1 MYSRPRISRT
11 RRIGSIAMALAV
23 VALAAGSLYGTVSLV
38 EFGARAGVRWDAH
51 CRRQPAPSAVGV
63 AGGVRLDR
71 RPAVGV
77 RRVRAVRSVEPAL
90 GRALHGPVAE
100 PHAPSRARSGSTCT
114 GAAPSSASSPRSG
127 ACPRPCRRRPTSWII
142 AAGKKP
148 DRTRARQERLFK
160 LSRSLFPAPDKA
172 AEPEGWAAGLTKL
185 GYGKYKVTV
194 HPSIKAAIKVAAK
207 ALRTTNRPVGPHG
220 LARGAQLGDVGLH
233 VHGGPGASRAQ
244 YTVTAVYIED
254 VWYPRHSNI
263 WGDSRKPD
271 VLVPVGKLP
280 EDFKPWKRPQK
291 KYPDKDGRFV
301 IVVPVP

>member
-23 VALAAGSLYGTVSLV
+23 IALAAGSLYGTVTLV
-38 EFGARAGVRWDAH
+38 G
-51 CRRQPAPSAVGV
+51 S
-63 AGGVRLDR
+63 
-71 RPAVGV
+71 
-77 RRVRAVRSVEPAL
+77 AL
-90 GRALHGPVAE
+90 GPGFGGTASPGLAAAIGSAGPLA
-100 PHAPSRARSGSTCT
+100 SGSIAVLPSGSGGPGTLDGKNPSGSPST
-114 GAAPSSASSPRSG
+114 GPTPKPTAKPGPFKMDLYRPGAFVSELTPIWCLPAAMQTSAN
-127 ACPRPCRRRPTSWII
+127 IMDI

-148 DRTRARQERLFK
+148 DRTRARQEELFK

-185 GYGKYKVTV
+185 GYGHYKVSVQT
-194 HPSIKAAIKVAAK
+194 SIKAAIKVAAK
-207 ALRTTNRPVGPHG
+207 SLRTTNRPVG
-220 LARGAQLGDVGLH
+220 LMVWRGAHSWVMSGFTATADPALT
-233 VHGGPGASRAQ
+233 SS

-280 EDFKPWKRPQK
+280 EDFKPWKRPQR

-301 IVVPVP
+301 IVLPIS

>member
-1 MYSRPRISRT
+1 
-11 RRIGSIAMALAV
+11 MALAV

-38 EFGARAGVRWDAH
+38 SSALGPGSGTPLPTQLALGGSASPAASGSIAVL
-51 CRRQPAPSAVGV
+51 PSGSGGSGGLGPLSSPSGAPSAVPSPSPTAKPGPFRIDLYR
-63 AGGVRLDR
+63 GGAFVSELT
-71 RPAVGV
+71 PIWCL
-77 RRVRAVRSVEPAL
+77 S
-90 GRALHGPVAE
+90 
-100 PHAPSRARSGSTCT
+100 
-114 GAAPSSASSPRSG
+114 AAMQTSAN
-127 ACPRPCRRRPTSWII
+127 IMDI

-207 ALRTTNRPVGPHG
+207 ALRTTNRPVG
-220 LARGAQLGDVGLH
+220 LMVWRGAHSWVMSGFTSTADPAVT
-233 VHGGPGASRAQ
+233 SS
-244 YTVTAVYIED
+244 YTVTAVFIED
-254 VWYPRHSNI
+254 VWYPRHSSI

-301 IVVPVP
+301 IVLPIS